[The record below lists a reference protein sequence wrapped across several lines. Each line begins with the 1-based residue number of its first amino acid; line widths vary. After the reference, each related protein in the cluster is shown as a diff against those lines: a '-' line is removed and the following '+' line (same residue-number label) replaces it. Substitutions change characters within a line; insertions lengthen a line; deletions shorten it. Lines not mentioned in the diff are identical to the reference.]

1 MNSPWFKK
9 KKRSSCPDSAVTNL
23 IIIHIIHEN
32 AGSIPGLA
40 QCIKDPALLWL
51 WRRPAVTAQIRPL
64 AWELPYAVDVALKTN
79 KTKQNKR
86 KNSSWS
92 KHFIPLMLV
101 V

>member
-51 WRRPAVTAQIRPL
+51 WRRPAAVTLIRPL
-64 AWELPYAVDVALKTN
+64 AWEPPYAVGAALKRQ
-79 KTKQNKR
+79 KKR
-86 KNSSWS
+86 ERETGN
-92 KHFIPLMLV
+92 
-101 V
+101 